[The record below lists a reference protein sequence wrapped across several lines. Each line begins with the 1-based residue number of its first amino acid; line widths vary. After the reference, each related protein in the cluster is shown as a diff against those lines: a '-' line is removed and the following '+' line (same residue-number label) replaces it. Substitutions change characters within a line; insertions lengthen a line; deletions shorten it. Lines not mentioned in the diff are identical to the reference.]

1 MPITIKRIAMSTTS
15 NQATTV
21 PLPNLGTRF
30 INYLKRITAK
40 LRK

>member
-1 MPITIKRIAMSTTS
+1 MSTTT
-15 NQATTV
+15 NQVQTV
-21 PLPNLGTRF
+21 PHPNFGTRF